1 MMKNFIADI
10 CYLFYTILHPF
21 DGFYELRFRKKK
33 SVALILLI
41 YVIYGIV
48 EIFHMRYTGIIMRT
62 WDIYA
67 LNGVLTFFSALFP
80 MVLFAVSNWSVTT
93 LSEGNGRLSD
103 IFMVLAYAVVPKIVI
118 SFLVTI
124 LSNFI
129 IAEEVII
136 LTTLE
141 LVGTALFC
149 FLVFAGLCVIH
160 EFTPIKTVLTL
171 ITTLIAAIIIFFILV
186 FYFSIIGKMLGF
198 VSVILTEISN

>member
-1 MMKNFIADI
+1 MKTFVADAG
-10 CYLFYTILHPF
+10 YLFYTVLHPF

-33 SVALILLI
+33 NVALIFLI
-41 YVIYGIV
+41 YILYGIV

-93 LSEGNGRLSD
+93 LSDGNGRLSD
-103 IFMVLAYAVVPKIVI
+103 IFMVLAYAAVPKMII
-118 SFLVTI
+118 SVLVTV
-124 LSNFI
+124 LSNLV
-129 IAEEVII
+129 IAEEIII
-136 LTTLE
+136 LTTIE
-141 LVGTALFC
+141 LAGTILFC

-160 EFTPIKTVLTL
+160 EFTAVKTVLTL

-186 FYFSIIGKMLGF
+186 FYFSIVGKILGF
-198 VSVILTEISN
+198 ISVILTEISN